1 MKKFNLKIN
10 GAQYNVNILN
20 SEDTSVELEVNG
32 KKYDVTIDRKVEQ
45 PKTPQLVRA
54 KSQPST
60 ESDKSTVKTSGPGE
74 KKGSGTI
81 KAPLPG
87 TILNVFVSEGDYIK
101 IGANLLT
108 WEAMKMENNLNSDR
122 EGTIKSIK
130 VKPGDTVLEGDVLIE
145 IE

>member
-54 KSQPST
+54 KSLPST
-60 ESDKSTVKTSGPGE
+60 ESDKTTAKTSSPSG

-87 TILNVFVSEGDYIK
+87 TIIGVFVSEGDYIK

-108 WEAMKMENNLNSDR
+108 WEAMKMENNLKSDR
-122 EGTIKSIK
+122 EGTIKSIR